1 MPKSI
6 EEKVEDWCKKQL
18 DNYFTKTEK
27 INDEIE
33 IALKSAPSKKG
44 GEGNNFPDIKCFI
57 ESQNMRKIPVM
68 IEVKGTKGDFGKFD
82 KDGNILNIDKN
93 GDPNYTVIAKYAV
106 NGAVHY
112 GNAILTYTESYKE
125 VVAIGINGYEENKKL
140 VTEIGVYY
148 ISDENLF
155 IPKKVADYSDLS
167 FLKKENIEKF
177 IRQIDELKLTDEE
190 KEKQKL
196 ELEDD
201 IEKRLKN
208 INQKMHDDLGIV
220 VGARV
225 KLISGL
231 IMAGLGVQGKVS
243 GLKVEDLKGELGENS
258 NDGKIIINKITDF
271 LSERN
276 LPKEKKEIILNELKN
291 VFLYS
296 KLEVPENGE
305 SKLKTV
311 YTCVKNDILPFLT
324 KDLHNID
331 FTGRLFNVL
340 NEWVDVPDG
349 AENDVVLTPRY
360 VTELMAKLCEVNK
373 DSYVW
378 DYATGSAGFLISSM
392 NLMIEDVKKKVTS
405 PEEQNKKIVQ
415 IKAEQLLG
423 IEKLPDIY
431 LLAVLNMILMG
442 DGSSNIIHGDSI
454 TEFEGNYEQGKL
466 KGEKFPANVFL
477 LNPPYSAPGKGFNF
491 VEKALSKMSGGKA
504 AVLIQENAG
513 SSQGADYTKEI
524 LKNNTL
530 LASIHMSAD
539 LFIGKSNVQTA
550 IYVFEVGKPHDTEKL
565 VKFIDFSNDGYI
577 RQSRKKSSQSINLK
591 DTGNAKARYEELVNL
606 VVRGKGKDD
615 KNLNYFKEC
624 YEEDYITLNGDDW
637 TYSQHKKNELN
648 PSYEEFM
655 KDVRDYLAWRIS
667 DVLKNGYLRINEH
680 HFKENSKSFNNY
692 ELKLGKFKI
701 GDIFEKI
708 ATRYKGKGDKFK
720 AVSNKKTNDFKY
732 PMVYAKFGD
741 NGIMYWGKENDFET
755 KANVLSII
763 YNGAIAAGLVY
774 AQPFETGILAESYL
788 IRLKNEEI
796 SFEATLYLASV
807 LKKVLY
813 PKYSR
818 DYLATWTDKV
828 ENDYIYLPLNSKNKI
843 DFEYMENFICK
854 LEIEAYKD
862 LKEFLLNNSFG
873 II

>member
-1 MPKSI
+1 MSKSI

-18 DNYFTKTEK
+18 DKYYTKTES
-27 INDEIE
+27 INEEIE
-33 IALKSAPSKKG
+33 KALQLAPSKNG
-44 GEGNNFPDIKCFI
+44 GDGNNYPDIKCFI
-57 ESQNMRKIPVM
+57 ESESLRKIPVM

-82 KDGNILNIDKN
+82 KDGNVLNTDKN
-93 GDPNYTVIAKYAV
+93 GDPNYSVISKYAV

-112 GNAILTYTESYKE
+112 GNAILTYTNSFKE
-125 VVAIGINGYEENKKL
+125 VVAIGVNGYEQGKNFI
-140 VTEIGVYY
+140 TEIGAYY
-148 ISDENLF
+148 ISEANLF
-155 IPKKVADYSDLS
+155 IPKKIANYSDLS
-167 FLKKENIEKF
+167 FLKDENVEKF
-177 IRQIDELKLTDEE
+177 IKQIDELKLTDEE

-201 IEKRLKN
+201 IEKKLKN

-231 IMAGLGVQGKVS
+231 IMAGLGVKGKVS

-271 LSERN
+271 LGERN

-296 KLEVPENGE
+296 KLEIPVNGE

-311 YTCVKNDILPFLT
+311 YTSVKSDILPFLT

-340 NEWVDVPDG
+340 NDWVDVPDG

-392 NLMIEDVKKKVTS
+392 NLMIEDVRKKVTS
-405 PEEQNKKIVQ
+405 LEEQNKAIAK

-442 DGSSNIIHGDSI
+442 DGSSNIIHADSLI
-454 TEFEGNYEQGKL
+454 QFEGNYEQGKH

-491 VEKALSKMSGGKA
+491 VEKALSEMNCGKA

-513 SSQGADYTKEI
+513 STQGAGYTKKI
-524 LKNNTL
+524 LEKNTL
-530 LASIHMSAD
+530 LASIHMSTD
-539 LFIGKSNVQTA
+539 LFIGKSSVQTA

-565 VKFIDFSNDGYI
+565 VKFIDFSNDGYT
-577 RQSRKKSSQSINLK
+577 RQSRKKSSQSTNLK
-591 DTGNAKARYEELVNL
+591 DTGNAKARYQELVNL
-606 VVRGKGKDD
+606 IVRGKGKDN
-615 KNLNYFKEC
+615 KNLNYFKDC
-624 YEEDYITLNGDDW
+624 YEEDYITLDGNDW
-637 TYSQHKKNELN
+637 TYSQHKKIDIN
-648 PSYEEFM
+648 PKKEDFE
-655 KDVRDYLAWRIS
+655 KVVKEYLAWRIS
-667 DVLKNGYLRINEH
+667 DSIKNGE
-680 HFKENSKSFNNY
+680 S
-692 ELKLGKFKI
+692 LGK
-701 GDIFEKI
+701 
-708 ATRYKGKGDKFK
+708 
-720 AVSNKKTNDFKY
+720 
-732 PMVYAKFGD
+732 
-741 NGIMYWGKENDFET
+741 
-755 KANVLSII
+755 
-763 YNGAIAAGLVY
+763 
-774 AQPFETGILAESYL
+774 
-788 IRLKNEEI
+788 
-796 SFEATLYLASV
+796 
-807 LKKVLY
+807 
-813 PKYSR
+813 
-818 DYLATWTDKV
+818 
-828 ENDYIYLPLNSKNKI
+828 
-843 DFEYMENFICK
+843 
-854 LEIEAYKD
+854 
-862 LKEFLLNNSFG
+862 
-873 II
+873 

>member
-1 MPKSI
+1 MSKSI

-18 DNYFTKTEK
+18 DKYYIKTES
-27 INDEIE
+27 INEEIE
-33 IALKSAPSKKG
+33 KALQLAPSKNG
-44 GEGNNFPDIKCFI
+44 GDGNNYPDIKCFI
-57 ESQNMRKIPVM
+57 ESESLRKIPVM

-82 KDGNILNIDKN
+82 KDGNVLNTDKN
-93 GDPNYTVIAKYAV
+93 GDPNYSVISKYAV

-112 GNAILTYTESYKE
+112 GNAILTYTNSFKE
-125 VVAIGINGYEENKKL
+125 VVAIGVNGYEQGKNFI
-140 VTEIGVYY
+140 TEIGAYY
-148 ISDENLF
+148 ISEANLF
-155 IPKKVADYSDLS
+155 IPKKIANYSDLS
-167 FLKKENIEKF
+167 FLKDENVEKF
-177 IRQIDELKLTDEE
+177 IKQIDELKLTDEE

-201 IEKRLKN
+201 IEKKLKN

-231 IMAGLGVQGKVS
+231 IMAGLGVKGKVS

-271 LSERN
+271 LGERN

-296 KLEVPENGE
+296 KLEIPVNGE

-311 YTCVKNDILPFLT
+311 YTSVKSDILPFLT

-340 NEWVDVPDG
+340 NDWVDVPDG

-392 NLMIEDVKKKVTS
+392 NLMIEDVRKKVTS
-405 PEEQNKKIVQ
+405 LEEQNKAIAK

-442 DGSSNIIHGDSI
+442 DGSSNIIHADSL
-454 TEFEGNYEQGKL
+454 TQFEGNYEQGKH

-491 VEKALSKMSGGKA
+491 VEKALSEMNCGKA

-513 SSQGADYTKEI
+513 STQGAGYTKKI
-524 LKNNTL
+524 LEKNTL
-530 LASIHMSAD
+530 LASIHMSTD
-539 LFIGKSNVQTA
+539 LFIGKSSVQTA

-565 VKFIDFSNDGYI
+565 VKFIDFSNDGYT
-577 RQSRKKSSQSINLK
+577 RQSRKKSSQSTNLK
-591 DTGNAKARYEELVNL
+591 DTGNAKARYQELVNL
-606 VVRGKGKDD
+606 IVRGKGKDN
-615 KNLNYFKEC
+615 KNLNYFKDC
-624 YEEDYITLNGDDW
+624 YEEDYITLDGNDW
-637 TYSQHKKNELN
+637 TYSQHKKIDIN
-648 PSYEEFM
+648 PKKEDFE
-655 KDVRDYLAWRIS
+655 KVVKEYLAWRIS
-667 DVLKNGYLRINEH
+667 DSIKNGE
-680 HFKENSKSFNNY
+680 S
-692 ELKLGKFKI
+692 LGK
-701 GDIFEKI
+701 
-708 ATRYKGKGDKFK
+708 
-720 AVSNKKTNDFKY
+720 
-732 PMVYAKFGD
+732 
-741 NGIMYWGKENDFET
+741 
-755 KANVLSII
+755 
-763 YNGAIAAGLVY
+763 
-774 AQPFETGILAESYL
+774 
-788 IRLKNEEI
+788 
-796 SFEATLYLASV
+796 
-807 LKKVLY
+807 
-813 PKYSR
+813 
-818 DYLATWTDKV
+818 
-828 ENDYIYLPLNSKNKI
+828 
-843 DFEYMENFICK
+843 
-854 LEIEAYKD
+854 
-862 LKEFLLNNSFG
+862 
-873 II
+873 

>member
-1 MPKSI
+1 MSKSI

-18 DNYFTKTEK
+18 DKYYTKTES
-27 INDEIE
+27 INEEIE
-33 IALKSAPSKKG
+33 KALQLAPSKNG
-44 GEGNNFPDIKCFI
+44 GDGNNYPDIKCFI
-57 ESQNMRKIPVM
+57 ESESLRKIPVM

-82 KDGNILNIDKN
+82 KDGNVLNTDKN
-93 GDPNYTVIAKYAV
+93 GDPNYSVISKYAV

-112 GNAILTYTESYKE
+112 GNAILTYTNSFKE
-125 VVAIGINGYEENKKL
+125 VVAIGVNGYEQGKNFI
-140 VTEIGVYY
+140 TEIGAYY
-148 ISDENLF
+148 ISEANLF
-155 IPKKVADYSDLS
+155 IPKKIANYSDLS
-167 FLKKENIEKF
+167 FLKDENVEKF
-177 IRQIDELKLTDEE
+177 IKQIDELKLTDEE

-201 IEKRLKN
+201 IEKKLKN

-231 IMAGLGVQGKVS
+231 IMAGLGVKGKVS

-271 LSERN
+271 LGERN

-296 KLEVPENGE
+296 KLEIPVNGE

-311 YTCVKNDILPFLT
+311 YTSVKSDILPFLT

-340 NEWVDVPDG
+340 NDWVDVPDG

-392 NLMIEDVKKKVTS
+392 NLMIEDVRKKVTS
-405 PEEQNKKIVQ
+405 LEEQNKAIAK

-442 DGSSNIIHGDSI
+442 DGSSNIIHADSL
-454 TEFEGNYEQGKL
+454 TQFEGNYEQGKH

-491 VEKALSKMSGGKA
+491 VEKALSEMNCGKA

-513 SSQGADYTKEI
+513 STQGAGYTKKI
-524 LKNNTL
+524 LEKNTL
-530 LASIHMSAD
+530 LASIHMSTD
-539 LFIGKSNVQTA
+539 LFIGKSSVQTA

-565 VKFIDFSNDGYI
+565 VKFIDFSNDGYT
-577 RQSRKKSSQSINLK
+577 RQSRKKSSQSTNLK
-591 DTGNAKARYEELVNL
+591 DTGNAKARYLELVNL
-606 VVRGKGKDD
+606 IVRGKGKDN
-615 KNLNYFKEC
+615 KNLNYFKDC
-624 YEEDYITLNGDDW
+624 YEEDYITLDGNDW
-637 TYSQHKKNELN
+637 TYSQHKKIDIN
-648 PSYEEFM
+648 PKKEDFE
-655 KDVRDYLAWRIS
+655 KVVKEYLAWRIS
-667 DVLKNGYLRINEH
+667 DSIKNGE
-680 HFKENSKSFNNY
+680 S
-692 ELKLGKFKI
+692 LGK
-701 GDIFEKI
+701 
-708 ATRYKGKGDKFK
+708 
-720 AVSNKKTNDFKY
+720 
-732 PMVYAKFGD
+732 
-741 NGIMYWGKENDFET
+741 
-755 KANVLSII
+755 
-763 YNGAIAAGLVY
+763 
-774 AQPFETGILAESYL
+774 
-788 IRLKNEEI
+788 
-796 SFEATLYLASV
+796 
-807 LKKVLY
+807 
-813 PKYSR
+813 
-818 DYLATWTDKV
+818 
-828 ENDYIYLPLNSKNKI
+828 
-843 DFEYMENFICK
+843 
-854 LEIEAYKD
+854 
-862 LKEFLLNNSFG
+862 
-873 II
+873 

>member
-1 MPKSI
+1 MSKSI

-18 DNYFTKTEK
+18 DKYYTKTES
-27 INDEIE
+27 INEEIE
-33 IALKSAPSKKG
+33 KALQLAPSKNG
-44 GEGNNFPDIKCFI
+44 GDGNNYPDIKCFI
-57 ESQNMRKIPVM
+57 ESESLRKIPVM

-82 KDGNILNIDKN
+82 KDGNVLNTDKN
-93 GDPNYTVIAKYAV
+93 GDPNYSVISKYAV

-112 GNAILTYTESYKE
+112 GNAILTYTNSFKE
-125 VVAIGINGYEENKKL
+125 VVAIGVNGYEQGKNFI
-140 VTEIGVYY
+140 TEIGAYY
-148 ISDENLF
+148 ISEANLF
-155 IPKKVADYSDLS
+155 IPKKIANYSDLS
-167 FLKKENIEKF
+167 FLKDENVEKF
-177 IRQIDELKLTDEE
+177 IKQIDELKLTDEE

-201 IEKRLKN
+201 IEKKLKN

-231 IMAGLGVQGKVS
+231 IMAGLGVKGKVS

-271 LSERN
+271 LGERN

-296 KLEVPENGE
+296 KLEIPVNGE

-311 YTCVKNDILPFLT
+311 YTSVKSDILPFLT

-340 NEWVDVPDG
+340 NDWVDVPDG

-392 NLMIEDVKKKVTS
+392 NLMIEDVRKKVTS
-405 PEEQNKKIVQ
+405 LEEQNKAIAK

-442 DGSSNIIHGDSI
+442 DGSSNIIHADSL
-454 TEFEGNYEQGKL
+454 TQFEGNYEQGKH

-491 VEKALSKMSGGKA
+491 VEKALSEMNCGKA

-513 SSQGADYTKEI
+513 STQGAGYTKKI
-524 LKNNTL
+524 LEKNTL
-530 LASIHMSAD
+530 LASIHMSTD
-539 LFIGKSNVQTA
+539 LFIGKSSVQTA

-565 VKFIDFSNDGYI
+565 VKFIDFSNDGYT
-577 RQSRKKSSQSINLK
+577 RQSRKKSSQSTNLK
-591 DTGNAKARYEELVNL
+591 DTGNAKARYQELVNL
-606 VVRGKGKDD
+606 IVRGKGKDN
-615 KNLNYFKEC
+615 KNLNYFKDC
-624 YEEDYITLNGDDW
+624 YEEDYITLDGNDW
-637 TYSQHKKNELN
+637 TYSQHKKIDINLKKEDF
-648 PSYEEFM
+648 EKVVKE
-655 KDVRDYLAWRIS
+655 YLAWRIS
-667 DVLKNGYLRINEH
+667 DSIKNGE
-680 HFKENSKSFNNY
+680 S
-692 ELKLGKFKI
+692 LGK
-701 GDIFEKI
+701 
-708 ATRYKGKGDKFK
+708 
-720 AVSNKKTNDFKY
+720 
-732 PMVYAKFGD
+732 
-741 NGIMYWGKENDFET
+741 
-755 KANVLSII
+755 
-763 YNGAIAAGLVY
+763 
-774 AQPFETGILAESYL
+774 
-788 IRLKNEEI
+788 
-796 SFEATLYLASV
+796 
-807 LKKVLY
+807 
-813 PKYSR
+813 
-818 DYLATWTDKV
+818 
-828 ENDYIYLPLNSKNKI
+828 
-843 DFEYMENFICK
+843 
-854 LEIEAYKD
+854 
-862 LKEFLLNNSFG
+862 
-873 II
+873 

>member
-1 MPKSI
+1 MSKSI

-18 DNYFTKTEK
+18 DKYYTKTES
-27 INDEIE
+27 INEEIE
-33 IALKSAPSKKG
+33 KALQLAPSKNG
-44 GEGNNFPDIKCFI
+44 GDGNNYPDIKCFI
-57 ESQNMRKIPVM
+57 ESESLRKIPVM

-82 KDGNILNIDKN
+82 KDGNVLNTDKN
-93 GDPNYTVIAKYAV
+93 GDPNYSVISKYAV

-112 GNAILTYTESYKE
+112 GNAILTYTNSFKE
-125 VVAIGINGYEENKKL
+125 VVAIGVNGYEQGKNFI
-140 VTEIGVYY
+140 TEIGAYY
-148 ISDENLF
+148 ISEANLF
-155 IPKKVADYSDLS
+155 IPKKIANYSDLS
-167 FLKKENIEKF
+167 FLKDENVEKF
-177 IRQIDELKLTDEE
+177 IKQIDELKLTDEE

-201 IEKRLKN
+201 IEKKLKN

-231 IMAGLGVQGKVS
+231 IMAGLGVKGKVS

-271 LSERN
+271 LGERN

-296 KLEVPENGE
+296 KLEIPVNGE

-311 YTCVKNDILPFLT
+311 YTSVKSDILPFLT

-340 NEWVDVPDG
+340 NDWVDVPDG

-392 NLMIEDVKKKVTS
+392 NLMIEDVRKKVTS
-405 PEEQNKKIVQ
+405 LEEQNKAIAK

-442 DGSSNIIHGDSI
+442 DGSSNIIHADSLPQ
-454 TEFEGNYEQGKL
+454 FEGNYEQGKH

-491 VEKALSKMSGGKA
+491 VEKALSEMNCGKA

-513 SSQGADYTKEI
+513 STQGAGYTKKI
-524 LKNNTL
+524 LEKNTL
-530 LASIHMSAD
+530 LASIHMSTD
-539 LFIGKSNVQTA
+539 LFIGKSSVQTA

-565 VKFIDFSNDGYI
+565 VKFIDFSNDGYT
-577 RQSRKKSSQSINLK
+577 RQSRKKSSQSTNLK
-591 DTGNAKARYEELVNL
+591 DTGNAKARYQELVNL
-606 VVRGKGKDD
+606 IVRGKGKDN
-615 KNLNYFKEC
+615 KNLNYFKDC
-624 YEEDYITLNGDDW
+624 YEEDYITLDGNDW
-637 TYSQHKKNELN
+637 TYSQHKKIDIN
-648 PSYEEFM
+648 PKKEDFE
-655 KDVRDYLAWRIS
+655 KVVKEYLVWRIS
-667 DVLKNGYLRINEH
+667 DSIKNGE
-680 HFKENSKSFNNY
+680 S
-692 ELKLGKFKI
+692 LGK
-701 GDIFEKI
+701 
-708 ATRYKGKGDKFK
+708 
-720 AVSNKKTNDFKY
+720 
-732 PMVYAKFGD
+732 
-741 NGIMYWGKENDFET
+741 
-755 KANVLSII
+755 
-763 YNGAIAAGLVY
+763 
-774 AQPFETGILAESYL
+774 
-788 IRLKNEEI
+788 
-796 SFEATLYLASV
+796 
-807 LKKVLY
+807 
-813 PKYSR
+813 
-818 DYLATWTDKV
+818 
-828 ENDYIYLPLNSKNKI
+828 
-843 DFEYMENFICK
+843 
-854 LEIEAYKD
+854 
-862 LKEFLLNNSFG
+862 
-873 II
+873 

>member
-1 MPKSI
+1 MSKSI

-18 DNYFTKTEK
+18 DKYYTKTES
-27 INDEIE
+27 INEEIE
-33 IALKSAPSKKG
+33 KALQLAPSKNG
-44 GEGNNFPDIKCFI
+44 GDGNNYPDIKCFI
-57 ESQNMRKIPVM
+57 ESESLRKIPVM

-82 KDGNILNIDKN
+82 KDGNVLNTDKN
-93 GDPNYTVIAKYAV
+93 GDPNYSVISKYAV

-112 GNAILTYTESYKE
+112 GNAILTYTNSFKE
-125 VVAIGINGYEENKKL
+125 VVAIGVNGYEQGKNFI
-140 VTEIGVYY
+140 TEIGAYY
-148 ISDENLF
+148 ISEANLF
-155 IPKKVADYSDLS
+155 IPKKIANYSDLS
-167 FLKKENIEKF
+167 FLKDENVEKF
-177 IRQIDELKLTDEE
+177 IKQIDELKLTDEE

-201 IEKRLKN
+201 IEKKLKN

-231 IMAGLGVQGKVS
+231 IMAGLGVKGKVS

-271 LSERN
+271 LGERN

-296 KLEVPENGE
+296 KLEIPVNGE

-311 YTCVKNDILPFLT
+311 YTSVKSDILPFLT

-340 NEWVDVPDG
+340 NDWVDVPDG

-392 NLMIEDVKKKVTS
+392 NLMIEDVRKKVTS
-405 PEEQNKKIVQ
+405 LEEQNKAIAK

-442 DGSSNIIHGDSI
+442 DGSSNIIHADSL
-454 TEFEGNYEQGKL
+454 TQFEGNYEQGKH

-491 VEKALSKMSGGKA
+491 VEKALSEMNCGKA

-513 SSQGADYTKEI
+513 STQGAGYTKKI
-524 LKNNTL
+524 LEKNTL
-530 LASIHMSAD
+530 LASIHMSTD
-539 LFIGKSNVQTA
+539 LFIGKSSVQTA

-565 VKFIDFSNDGYI
+565 VKFIDFSNDGYT
-577 RQSRKKSSQSINLK
+577 RQSRKKSSQSTNLK
-591 DTGNAKARYEELVNL
+591 DTGNAKARYQELVNL
-606 VVRGKGKDD
+606 IVRGKGKDN
-615 KNLNYFKEC
+615 KNLNYFKDC
-624 YEEDYITLNGDDW
+624 YEEDYITLDGNDW
-637 TYSQHKKNELN
+637 TYSQHKKIDIN
-648 PSYEEFM
+648 PKKEDFE
-655 KDVRDYLAWRIS
+655 KVVKEYLAWRIS
-667 DVLKNGYLRINEH
+667 DSIKNGE
-680 HFKENSKSFNNY
+680 S
-692 ELKLGKFKI
+692 LGK
-701 GDIFEKI
+701 
-708 ATRYKGKGDKFK
+708 
-720 AVSNKKTNDFKY
+720 
-732 PMVYAKFGD
+732 
-741 NGIMYWGKENDFET
+741 
-755 KANVLSII
+755 
-763 YNGAIAAGLVY
+763 
-774 AQPFETGILAESYL
+774 
-788 IRLKNEEI
+788 
-796 SFEATLYLASV
+796 
-807 LKKVLY
+807 
-813 PKYSR
+813 
-818 DYLATWTDKV
+818 
-828 ENDYIYLPLNSKNKI
+828 
-843 DFEYMENFICK
+843 
-854 LEIEAYKD
+854 
-862 LKEFLLNNSFG
+862 
-873 II
+873 

>member
-1 MPKSI
+1 MSKSI

-18 DNYFTKTEK
+18 DKYYTKTES
-27 INDEIE
+27 INEEIE
-33 IALKSAPSKKG
+33 KALQLAPSKNG
-44 GEGNNFPDIKCFI
+44 GDGNNYPDIKCFI
-57 ESQNMRKIPVM
+57 ESESLRKIPVM

-82 KDGNILNIDKN
+82 KDGNVLNTDKN
-93 GDPNYTVIAKYAV
+93 GDPNYSVISKYAV

-112 GNAILTYTESYKE
+112 GNAILTYTNSFKE
-125 VVAIGINGYEENKKL
+125 VVAIGVNGYEQGKNFI
-140 VTEIGVYY
+140 TEIGAYY
-148 ISDENLF
+148 ISEANLF
-155 IPKKVADYSDLS
+155 IPKKIANYSDLS
-167 FLKKENIEKF
+167 FLKDENVEKF
-177 IRQIDELKLTDEE
+177 IKQIDELKLTDEE

-201 IEKRLKN
+201 IEKKLKN

-231 IMAGLGVQGKVS
+231 IMAGLGVKGKVS

-271 LSERN
+271 LGERN

-296 KLEVPENGE
+296 KLEIPVNGE

-311 YTCVKNDILPFLT
+311 YTSVKSDILPFLT

-340 NEWVDVPDG
+340 NDWVDVPDG

-392 NLMIEDVKKKVTS
+392 NLMIEDVRKKVTS
-405 PEEQNKKIVQ
+405 LEEQNKAIAK

-442 DGSSNIIHGDSI
+442 DGSSNIIHADSL
-454 TEFEGNYEQGKL
+454 TQFEGNYEQGKH

-491 VEKALSKMSGGKA
+491 VEKALSEMNCGKA

-513 SSQGADYTKEI
+513 STQGAGYTKKI
-524 LKNNTL
+524 LEKNTL
-530 LASIHMSAD
+530 LASIHMSTD
-539 LFIGKSNVQTA
+539 LFIGKSSVQTA

-565 VKFIDFSNDGYI
+565 VKFIDFSNDGYT
-577 RQSRKKSSQSINLK
+577 RQSRKKSSQSTNLK
-591 DTGNAKARYEELVNL
+591 DTGNAKARYQELVNL
-606 VVRGKGKDD
+606 IVRGKGKDN
-615 KNLNYFKEC
+615 KNLNYFKDC
-624 YEEDYITLNGDDW
+624 YEEDYITLDGNDW
-637 TYSQHKKNELN
+637 TYSQHKKIDIN
-648 PSYEEFM
+648 PKKEDFE
-655 KDVRDYLAWRIS
+655 KVVKEYLAWRIS
-667 DVLKNGYLRINEH
+667 DLIKNGE
-680 HFKENSKSFNNY
+680 S
-692 ELKLGKFKI
+692 LGK
-701 GDIFEKI
+701 
-708 ATRYKGKGDKFK
+708 
-720 AVSNKKTNDFKY
+720 
-732 PMVYAKFGD
+732 
-741 NGIMYWGKENDFET
+741 
-755 KANVLSII
+755 
-763 YNGAIAAGLVY
+763 
-774 AQPFETGILAESYL
+774 
-788 IRLKNEEI
+788 
-796 SFEATLYLASV
+796 
-807 LKKVLY
+807 
-813 PKYSR
+813 
-818 DYLATWTDKV
+818 
-828 ENDYIYLPLNSKNKI
+828 
-843 DFEYMENFICK
+843 
-854 LEIEAYKD
+854 
-862 LKEFLLNNSFG
+862 
-873 II
+873 

>member
-1 MPKSI
+1 MSKSI

-18 DNYFTKTEK
+18 DKYYTKTES
-27 INDEIE
+27 INEEIE
-33 IALKSAPSKKG
+33 KALQLAPSKNG
-44 GEGNNFPDIKCFI
+44 GDGNNYPDIKCFI
-57 ESQNMRKIPVM
+57 ESESLRKIPVM

-82 KDGNILNIDKN
+82 KDGNVLNTDKN
-93 GDPNYTVIAKYAV
+93 GDPNYSVISKYAV

-112 GNAILTYTESYKE
+112 GNAILTYTNSFKE
-125 VVAIGINGYEENKKL
+125 VVAIGVNGYEQGKNFI
-140 VTEIGVYY
+140 TEIGAYY
-148 ISDENLF
+148 ISEANLF
-155 IPKKVADYSDLS
+155 IPKKIANYSDLS
-167 FLKKENIEKF
+167 FLKDENVEKF
-177 IRQIDELKLTDEE
+177 IKQIDELKLTDEE

-201 IEKRLKN
+201 IEKKLKN

-231 IMAGLGVQGKVS
+231 IMAGLGVKGKVS

-271 LSERN
+271 LGERN

-296 KLEVPENGE
+296 KLEIPVNGE

-311 YTCVKNDILPFLT
+311 YTSVKSDILPFLT

-340 NEWVDVPDG
+340 NDWVDVPDG

-392 NLMIEDVKKKVTS
+392 NLMIEDVRKKVTS
-405 PEEQNKKIVQ
+405 LEEQNKAIAK

-442 DGSSNIIHGDSI
+442 DGSSNIIHADSL
-454 TEFEGNYEQGKL
+454 TQFEGNYEQGKH

-491 VEKALSKMSGGKA
+491 VEKALSEMNCGKA

-513 SSQGADYTKEI
+513 STQGAGYTKKI
-524 LKNNTL
+524 LEKNTL
-530 LASIHMSAD
+530 LASIHMSTD
-539 LFIGKSNVQTA
+539 LFIGKSSVQTA

-565 VKFIDFSNDGYI
+565 VKFIDFSNDGYT
-577 RQSRKKSSQSINLK
+577 RQSRKKSSQSTNLK
-591 DTGNAKARYEELVNL
+591 DTGNAKARYQELVNL
-606 VVRGKGKDD
+606 IVRGKGKDN
-615 KNLNYFKEC
+615 KNLNYFKDC
-624 YEEDYITLNGDDW
+624 YEEDYITLDGNDW
-637 TYSQHKKNELN
+637 TYSQHKKIDIN
-648 PSYEEFM
+648 PKKEDFE
-655 KDVRDYLAWRIS
+655 KVVKEYLSWRIS
-667 DVLKNGYLRINEH
+667 DSIKNGE
-680 HFKENSKSFNNY
+680 S
-692 ELKLGKFKI
+692 LGK
-701 GDIFEKI
+701 
-708 ATRYKGKGDKFK
+708 
-720 AVSNKKTNDFKY
+720 
-732 PMVYAKFGD
+732 
-741 NGIMYWGKENDFET
+741 
-755 KANVLSII
+755 
-763 YNGAIAAGLVY
+763 
-774 AQPFETGILAESYL
+774 
-788 IRLKNEEI
+788 
-796 SFEATLYLASV
+796 
-807 LKKVLY
+807 
-813 PKYSR
+813 
-818 DYLATWTDKV
+818 
-828 ENDYIYLPLNSKNKI
+828 
-843 DFEYMENFICK
+843 
-854 LEIEAYKD
+854 
-862 LKEFLLNNSFG
+862 
-873 II
+873 

>member
-1 MPKSI
+1 MSKSI

-18 DNYFTKTEK
+18 DKYYTKTES
-27 INDEIE
+27 INEEIE
-33 IALKSAPSKKG
+33 KALQLAPSKNG
-44 GEGNNFPDIKCFI
+44 GDGNNYPDIKCFI
-57 ESQNMRKIPVM
+57 ESESLRKIPVM

-82 KDGNILNIDKN
+82 KDGNVLNTDKN
-93 GDPNYTVIAKYAV
+93 GDPNYSVISKYAV

-112 GNAILTYTESYKE
+112 GNAILTYTNSFKE
-125 VVAIGINGYEENKKL
+125 VVAIGVNGYEQGKNFI
-140 VTEIGVYY
+140 TEIGAYY
-148 ISDENLF
+148 ISEANLF
-155 IPKKVADYSDLS
+155 IPKKIANYSDLS
-167 FLKKENIEKF
+167 FLKDENVEKF
-177 IRQIDELKLTDEE
+177 IKQIDELKLTDEE

-201 IEKRLKN
+201 IEKKLKN

-231 IMAGLGVQGKVS
+231 IMAGLGVKGKVS

-271 LSERN
+271 LGERN

-296 KLEVPENGE
+296 KLEIPVNGE

-311 YTCVKNDILPFLT
+311 YTSVKSDILPFLT

-340 NEWVDVPDG
+340 NDWVDVPDG

-392 NLMIEDVKKKVTS
+392 NLMIEDVRKKVTS
-405 PEEQNKKIVQ
+405 LEEQNKAIAK

-442 DGSSNIIHGDSI
+442 DGSSNIIHADSLPQ
-454 TEFEGNYEQGKL
+454 FEGNYEQGKH

-491 VEKALSKMSGGKA
+491 VEKALSEMNCGKA

-513 SSQGADYTKEI
+513 STQGAGYTKKI
-524 LKNNTL
+524 LEKNTL
-530 LASIHMSAD
+530 LASIHMSTD
-539 LFIGKSNVQTA
+539 LFIGKSSVQTA

-565 VKFIDFSNDGYI
+565 VKFIDFSNDGYT
-577 RQSRKKSSQSINLK
+577 RQSRKKSSQSTNLK
-591 DTGNAKARYEELVNL
+591 DTGNAKARYQELVNL
-606 VVRGKGKDD
+606 IVRGKGKDN
-615 KNLNYFKEC
+615 KNLNYFKDC
-624 YEEDYITLNGDDW
+624 YEEDYITLDGNDW
-637 TYSQHKKNELN
+637 TYSQHKKIDIN
-648 PSYEEFM
+648 PKKEDFE
-655 KDVRDYLAWRIS
+655 KVVKEYLAWRIS
-667 DVLKNGYLRINEH
+667 DSIKNGE
-680 HFKENSKSFNNY
+680 S
-692 ELKLGKFKI
+692 LGK
-701 GDIFEKI
+701 
-708 ATRYKGKGDKFK
+708 
-720 AVSNKKTNDFKY
+720 
-732 PMVYAKFGD
+732 
-741 NGIMYWGKENDFET
+741 
-755 KANVLSII
+755 
-763 YNGAIAAGLVY
+763 
-774 AQPFETGILAESYL
+774 
-788 IRLKNEEI
+788 
-796 SFEATLYLASV
+796 
-807 LKKVLY
+807 
-813 PKYSR
+813 
-818 DYLATWTDKV
+818 
-828 ENDYIYLPLNSKNKI
+828 
-843 DFEYMENFICK
+843 
-854 LEIEAYKD
+854 
-862 LKEFLLNNSFG
+862 
-873 II
+873 

>member
-1 MPKSI
+1 MSKSI

-18 DNYFTKTEK
+18 DKYYTKTES
-27 INDEIE
+27 INEEIE
-33 IALKSAPSKKG
+33 KALQLAPSKNG
-44 GEGNNFPDIKCFI
+44 GDGNNYPDIKCFI
-57 ESQNMRKIPVM
+57 ESESLRKIPVM

-82 KDGNILNIDKN
+82 KDGNVLNTDKN
-93 GDPNYTVIAKYAV
+93 GDPNYSVISKYAV

-112 GNAILTYTESYKE
+112 GNAILTYTNSFKE
-125 VVAIGINGYEENKKL
+125 VVAIGVNGYEQGKNFI
-140 VTEIGVYY
+140 TEIGAYY
-148 ISDENLF
+148 ISEANLF
-155 IPKKVADYSDLS
+155 IPKKIANYSDLS
-167 FLKKENIEKF
+167 FLKDENVEKF
-177 IRQIDELKLTDEE
+177 IKQIDELKLTDEE

-201 IEKRLKN
+201 IEKKLKN

-231 IMAGLGVQGKVS
+231 IMAGLGVKGKVS

-271 LSERN
+271 LGERN

-296 KLEVPENGE
+296 KLEIPVNGE

-311 YTCVKNDILPFLT
+311 YTSVKSDILPFLT

-340 NEWVDVPDG
+340 NDWVDVPDG

-392 NLMIEDVKKKVTS
+392 NLMIEDVRKKVTS
-405 PEEQNKKIVQ
+405 LEEQNKAIAK

-442 DGSSNIIHGDSI
+442 DGSSNIIHADSL
-454 TEFEGNYEQGKL
+454 TQFEGNYEQGKH

-491 VEKALSKMSGGKA
+491 VEKALSEMNCGKA

-513 SSQGADYTKEI
+513 STQGAGYTKKI
-524 LKNNTL
+524 LEKNTL
-530 LASIHMSAD
+530 LASIHMSTD
-539 LFIGKSNVQTA
+539 LFSGKSSVQTA

-565 VKFIDFSNDGYI
+565 VKFIDFSNDGYT
-577 RQSRKKSSQSINLK
+577 RQSRKKSSQSTNLK
-591 DTGNAKARYEELVNL
+591 DTGNAKARYQELVNL
-606 VVRGKGKDD
+606 IVRGKGKDN
-615 KNLNYFKEC
+615 KNLNYFKDC
-624 YEEDYITLNGDDW
+624 YEEDYITLDGNDW
-637 TYSQHKKNELN
+637 TYSQHKKIDIN
-648 PSYEEFM
+648 PKKEDFE
-655 KDVRDYLAWRIS
+655 KVVKEYLAWRIS
-667 DVLKNGYLRINEH
+667 DSIKNGE
-680 HFKENSKSFNNY
+680 S
-692 ELKLGKFKI
+692 LGK
-701 GDIFEKI
+701 
-708 ATRYKGKGDKFK
+708 
-720 AVSNKKTNDFKY
+720 
-732 PMVYAKFGD
+732 
-741 NGIMYWGKENDFET
+741 
-755 KANVLSII
+755 
-763 YNGAIAAGLVY
+763 
-774 AQPFETGILAESYL
+774 
-788 IRLKNEEI
+788 
-796 SFEATLYLASV
+796 
-807 LKKVLY
+807 
-813 PKYSR
+813 
-818 DYLATWTDKV
+818 
-828 ENDYIYLPLNSKNKI
+828 
-843 DFEYMENFICK
+843 
-854 LEIEAYKD
+854 
-862 LKEFLLNNSFG
+862 
-873 II
+873 

>member
-1 MPKSI
+1 MSKSI

-18 DNYFTKTEK
+18 DKYYTKTES
-27 INDEIE
+27 INEEIE
-33 IALKSAPSKKG
+33 KALQLAPSKNG
-44 GEGNNFPDIKCFI
+44 GDGNNYPDIKCFI
-57 ESQNMRKIPVM
+57 ESESLRKIPVM

-82 KDGNILNIDKN
+82 KDGNVLNTDKN
-93 GDPNYTVIAKYAV
+93 GDPNYSVISKYAV

-112 GNAILTYTESYKE
+112 GNAILTYTNSFKE
-125 VVAIGINGYEENKKL
+125 VVAIGVNGYEQGKNFI
-140 VTEIGVYY
+140 TEIGAYY
-148 ISDENLF
+148 ISEANLF
-155 IPKKVADYSDLS
+155 IPKKIANYSDLS
-167 FLKKENIEKF
+167 FLKDENVEKF
-177 IRQIDELKLTDEE
+177 IKQIDELKLTDEE

-201 IEKRLKN
+201 IEKKLKN

-231 IMAGLGVQGKVS
+231 IMAGLGVKGKVS

-271 LSERN
+271 LGERN

-296 KLEVPENGE
+296 KLEIPVNGE

-311 YTCVKNDILPFLT
+311 YTSVKSDILPFLT

-340 NEWVDVPDG
+340 NDWVDVPDC

-392 NLMIEDVKKKVTS
+392 NLMIEDVRKKVTS
-405 PEEQNKKIVQ
+405 LEEQNKAIAK

-442 DGSSNIIHGDSI
+442 DGSSNIIHADSL
-454 TEFEGNYEQGKL
+454 TQFEGNYEQGKH

-491 VEKALSKMSGGKA
+491 VEKALSEMNCGKA

-513 SSQGADYTKEI
+513 STQGAGYTKKI
-524 LKNNTL
+524 LEKNTL
-530 LASIHMSAD
+530 LASIHMSTD
-539 LFIGKSNVQTA
+539 LFIGKSSVQTA

-565 VKFIDFSNDGYI
+565 VKFIDFSNDGYT
-577 RQSRKKSSQSINLK
+577 RQSRKKSSQSTNLK
-591 DTGNAKARYEELVNL
+591 DTGNAKARYQELVNL
-606 VVRGKGKDD
+606 IVRGKGKDN
-615 KNLNYFKEC
+615 KNLNYFKDC
-624 YEEDYITLNGDDW
+624 YEEDYITLDGNDW
-637 TYSQHKKNELN
+637 TYSQHKKIDIN
-648 PSYEEFM
+648 PKKEDFE
-655 KDVRDYLAWRIS
+655 KVVKEYLAWRIS
-667 DVLKNGYLRINEH
+667 DSIKNGE
-680 HFKENSKSFNNY
+680 S
-692 ELKLGKFKI
+692 LGK
-701 GDIFEKI
+701 
-708 ATRYKGKGDKFK
+708 
-720 AVSNKKTNDFKY
+720 
-732 PMVYAKFGD
+732 
-741 NGIMYWGKENDFET
+741 
-755 KANVLSII
+755 
-763 YNGAIAAGLVY
+763 
-774 AQPFETGILAESYL
+774 
-788 IRLKNEEI
+788 
-796 SFEATLYLASV
+796 
-807 LKKVLY
+807 
-813 PKYSR
+813 
-818 DYLATWTDKV
+818 
-828 ENDYIYLPLNSKNKI
+828 
-843 DFEYMENFICK
+843 
-854 LEIEAYKD
+854 
-862 LKEFLLNNSFG
+862 
-873 II
+873 

>member
-1 MPKSI
+1 MSKSI

-18 DNYFTKTEK
+18 DKYYTKTES
-27 INDEIE
+27 INEEIE
-33 IALKSAPSKKG
+33 KALQLAPSKNG
-44 GEGNNFPDIKCFI
+44 GDGNNYPDIKCFI
-57 ESQNMRKIPVM
+57 ESESLRKIPVM

-82 KDGNILNIDKN
+82 KDGNVLNTDKN
-93 GDPNYTVIAKYAV
+93 GDPNYSVISKYAV

-112 GNAILTYTESYKE
+112 GNAILTYTNSFKE
-125 VVAIGINGYEENKKL
+125 VVAIGVNGYEQGKNFI
-140 VTEIGVYY
+140 TEIGAYY
-148 ISDENLF
+148 ISEANLF
-155 IPKKVADYSDLS
+155 IPKKIANYSDLS
-167 FLKKENIEKF
+167 FLKDENVEKF
-177 IRQIDELKLTDEE
+177 IKQIDELKLTDEE

-201 IEKRLKN
+201 IEKKLKN

-231 IMAGLGVQGKVS
+231 IMAGLGVKGKVS

-271 LSERN
+271 LGERN

-296 KLEVPENGE
+296 KLEIPVNGE

-311 YTCVKNDILPFLT
+311 YTSVKSDILPFLT

-340 NEWVDVPDG
+340 NDWVDVPDG

-392 NLMIEDVKKKVTS
+392 NLMIEDVRKKVTS
-405 PEEQNKKIVQ
+405 LEEQNKAIAK

-442 DGSSNIIHGDSI
+442 DGSSNIIHADSL
-454 TEFEGNYEQGKL
+454 TQFEGNYEQGKH

-491 VEKALSKMSGGKA
+491 VEKALSEMNCGKA

-513 SSQGADYTKEI
+513 STQGAGYTKKI
-524 LKNNTL
+524 LEKNTL
-530 LASIHMSAD
+530 LASIHMSTD
-539 LFIGKSNVQTA
+539 LFIGKSSVQTA

-565 VKFIDFSNDGYI
+565 VKFIDFSNDGYT
-577 RQSRKKSSQSINLK
+577 RQSRKKSSQSTNLK
-591 DTGNAKARYEELVNL
+591 DTGNAKARYQELVNL
-606 VVRGKGKDD
+606 IVRGKGKDN
-615 KNLNYFKEC
+615 KNLNYFKDC
-624 YEEDYITLNGDDW
+624 YEEDYITLDGNDW
-637 TYSQHKKNELN
+637 AYSQHKKIDIN
-648 PSYEEFM
+648 PKKEDFE
-655 KDVRDYLAWRIS
+655 KVVKEYLAWRIS
-667 DVLKNGYLRINEH
+667 DSIKNGE
-680 HFKENSKSFNNY
+680 S
-692 ELKLGKFKI
+692 LGK
-701 GDIFEKI
+701 
-708 ATRYKGKGDKFK
+708 
-720 AVSNKKTNDFKY
+720 
-732 PMVYAKFGD
+732 
-741 NGIMYWGKENDFET
+741 
-755 KANVLSII
+755 
-763 YNGAIAAGLVY
+763 
-774 AQPFETGILAESYL
+774 
-788 IRLKNEEI
+788 
-796 SFEATLYLASV
+796 
-807 LKKVLY
+807 
-813 PKYSR
+813 
-818 DYLATWTDKV
+818 
-828 ENDYIYLPLNSKNKI
+828 
-843 DFEYMENFICK
+843 
-854 LEIEAYKD
+854 
-862 LKEFLLNNSFG
+862 
-873 II
+873 